1 MKLLNVDYVG
11 AELVKDLQNGCV
23 FKSKK
28 ERDNLNP
35 YGRDSL
41 NHYFSLVLTID
52 NHQGELLETNSIKER
67 KFINEHRADYSIE

>member
-28 ERDNLNP
+28 ERGNLNP
-35 YGRDSL
+35 CGRDSL
-41 NHYFSLVLTID
+41 NHYLSGFDHRQLSGRTFR
-52 NHQGELLETNSIKER
+52 NKQHKRKE
-67 KFINEHRADYSIE
+67 IY